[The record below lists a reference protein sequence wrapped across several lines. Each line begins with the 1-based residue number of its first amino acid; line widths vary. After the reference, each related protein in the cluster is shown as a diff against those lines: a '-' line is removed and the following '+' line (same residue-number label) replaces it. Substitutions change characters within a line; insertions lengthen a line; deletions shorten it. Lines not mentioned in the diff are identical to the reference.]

1 MKKCIIL
8 FLSVL
13 TMSLA
18 AQAQKNKDHNFEV
31 GKHLDIFNQVY
42 KNLELLYVDTL
53 SPKETI
59 GTGINA
65 MLRSLDPYTEYYA
78 QDETKNLRM
87 MLTGKYAGIGA
98 LIRQHQKLKR
108 IVIDEPYANM
118 PAAEVGL
125 KKGDVILSID
135 DSMMTDKTVS
145 YVSEHLRGE
154 PGTSFLLKV
163 MRPSTGK
170 LMSFK
175 ITRRN
180 IKLPELPYYGIKE
193 GDVGYINFN
202 SFTEGCA
209 KDMRRALIDLKKQG
223 AKSLVLDLRGN
234 GGGSEQE
241 AVDIL
246 NLWLP
251 KGITVV
257 ENRGKFKHASKEYK
271 TRVEPLDT
279 VMPIVVL
286 VNGETASASEITSG
300 AIQDLDRGIILGTR
314 TYGKGLVQI
323 PIDLPYNTNM
333 KVTTSKYYIPSGR
346 CIQAINY
353 KKGSGGYREHIPDS
367 LTKVFFTR
375 NGREVRDGGGIK
387 PDLEVKGDTIPN
399 IAFYLSASGQDSTEV
414 MFDYVVEYIAQHP
427 TIAPAAEFHI
437 SDADWQAF
445 KERVIKSGFT
455 YDPVSKKQF
464 AELVKTAKFEGYYD
478 DAKPAFDE
486 LEKKLNHD
494 VAFGLDRNEE
504 TIRRILESE
513 IISAYYYQ
521 AGAIEAS
528 LNYDKQ
534 LKEAIRLLKNP
545 EEYKKLLA
553 PQKPKDTSFQP
564 IKLRGKST
572 GDITLKEKKMEI
584 FSAIA

>member
-257 ENRGKFKHASKEYK
+257 ENRGKFKHASC
-271 TRVEPLDT
+271 
-279 VMPIVVL
+279 
-286 VNGETASASEITSG
+286 GTA
-300 AIQDLDRGIILGTR
+300 R
-314 TYGKGLVQI
+314 
-323 PIDLPYNTNM
+323 
-333 KVTTSKYYIPSGR
+333 
-346 CIQAINY
+346 
-353 KKGSGGYREHIPDS
+353 H
-367 LTKVFFTR
+367 
-375 NGREVRDGGGIK
+375 
-387 PDLEVKGDTIPN
+387 
-399 IAFYLSASGQDSTEV
+399 
-414 MFDYVVEYIAQHP
+414 
-427 TIAPAAEFHI
+427 
-437 SDADWQAF
+437 SDADCGVG
-445 KERVIKSGFT
+445 ERRDGFC
-455 YDPVSKKQF
+455 Q
-464 AELVKTAKFEGYYD
+464 
-478 DAKPAFDE
+478 
-486 LEKKLNHD
+486 
-494 VAFGLDRNEE
+494 
-504 TIRRILESE
+504 
-513 IISAYYYQ
+513 
-521 AGAIEAS
+521 
-528 LNYDKQ
+528 
-534 LKEAIRLLKNP
+534 
-545 EEYKKLLA
+545 
-553 PQKPKDTSFQP
+553 
-564 IKLRGKST
+564 
-572 GDITLKEKKMEI
+572 
-584 FSAIA
+584 

>member
-333 KVTTSKYYIPSGR
+333 KVTTSKYYIP
-346 CIQAINY
+346 
-353 KKGSGGYREHIPDS
+353 
-367 LTKVFFTR
+367 
-375 NGREVRDGGGIK
+375 
-387 PDLEVKGDTIPN
+387 IPN

-553 PQKPKDTSFQP
+553 PQKPKDTSLQP